1 MGYGNTWIWGVF
13 SLVCG
18 FLCLP
23 PSLDMHVQGLEW
35 LEWLEWLVELCPTMR
50 HDDVGSGAGHCLI
63 QSFHF
68 HFLLDY
74 TRPHI
79 P

>member
-1 MGYGNTWIWGVF
+1 MGYGNTWIWCVF

-35 LEWLEWLVELCPTMR
+35 LEWLSGWWSYVLRCAMTTWEAELVIVSL
-50 HDDVGSGAGHCLI
+50 
-63 QSFHF
+63 SFHF

-74 TRPHI
+74 TRLHI